1 MTLYSKA
8 ARRWIEPL
16 LLLNVGPSVALRFLA
31 PAAGTDAELGIVP
44 DGADTYIDYPA
55 PSSYVRE
62 LSVEEL
68 VTLAGQFRQGAREI
82 LLSDAFT
89 QAVASAQGL
98 NSSKEAFEAAAGLL
112 IGAQICRIRSIKPL
126 EAGDEAYAWQLVC
139 DAPLD
144 VV

>member
-1 MTLYSKA
+1 MTLYSKS

-16 LLLNVGPSVALRFLA
+16 LLLNVGPAVALRFLA
-31 PAAGTDAELGIVP
+31 PAAGADVELGIVP
-44 DGADTYIDYPA
+44 SGADTYIDYPA

-82 LLSDAFT
+82 LLSDVFA
-89 QAVASAQGL
+89 QSVASAQGL
-98 NSSKEAFEAAAGLL
+98 TTAKEAFEAAAGLL
-112 IGAQICRIRSIKPL
+112 IGGQICRIRGIKPL
-126 EAGDEAYAWQLVC
+126 EAGEEPYAWQLIC

-144 VV
+144 AA